1 MDDAMRRNKS
11 VERTV
16 GGGGAQGYLPDDMGC
31 GGSKVDNLPLVMLCK
46 ERKDHIKTAS
56 DQRYALA
63 AAHFSY
69 FHSLQ
74 HIGDA
79 LCKFV
84 DEDLIVSGAGES
96 SSPPGSPVLTLPSD
110 EGKPRKRK
118 PHTNHSS
125 STSISHS
132 VSADS
137 LKADDIDD
145 AHIHLSSGSESES
158 EFDSSSGHINIEDS
172 PEQEVPSSS
181 SYRYP
186 PNSHVYYMRRTETPM
201 QTVFYEEPERYPT
214 QNGPY
219 PDPYPRYSGFQPYGG
234 GGFLGYPMGSP
245 ANSENP
251 YNRRQPSPPPPAGPP
266 PAPPSPPRVS
276 TWDFLNVFDTFD
288 NSGYPGYYPK
298 ARYGYGS
305 TTSSPDSKEV
315 REREGIPDLED
326 ETEQEVLKEV
336 HKEKRRGNADGNVNR
351 NRNQN
356 SGEGTSRAVPLKQP
370 SSEES
375 SGTVPLHSSESSHS
389 VNGKEIKSS
398 PDTNG
403 SKNSEE
409 EYVKKK
415 RVSFE
420 FEVEI
425 EAASTHDVGSSKGS
439 SLTTLSVHGTRD
451 LQEVVKEIRDEFE
464 TASSYGKEVAMLLE
478 VGKLP
483 YQRRGAALKVVFSR
497 ILYLVA
503 PSLLSSPPSS
513 MPPVRLN
520 SKTVKMANAYQG
532 EPGKDFN
539 KKPGNLSS
547 TLEKLY
553 AWEKKLYKEVKDEE
567 KLRVDYEKKCKKLK
581 KLDYHGAESAKVDAT
596 QASVRK
602 LLTKINVCIK
612 AVDTISRR
620 IHKLRDEELLPQ
632 VAELIHGLIRMWKS
646 MLKCHQKQ
654 FQAIMVSK
662 IRSLKV
668 SAGLRRDSDLKATL
682 ELEMELLSWCA
693 SFNNWV
699 NTQKSYVESLNG
711 WLSRCINQEPEETPD
726 GVAPFSPSQMG
737 APPIF
742 VVCNDW
748 CQATERISEKG
759 VADAM
764 HDFASTLHQ
773 LWERQDKEQRRR
785 IKAEHV
791 SKNLESQL
799 RKLHM
804 ERLKRDHDHD
814 ASTDKTALSKSPSD
828 SGVSPLDDLKVD
840 LDSMKKRLAEE
851 RARHKE
857 AIKLVNHAASNSLQ
871 GGLVPILETLSSFTS
886 EALKGH
892 EQVRLEDAGGS

>member
-1 MDDAMRRNKS
+1 
-11 VERTV
+11 
-16 GGGGAQGYLPDDMGC
+16 MGC
-31 GGSKVDNLPLVMLCK
+31 GGSKVDNLPLVMLCR

-56 DQRYALA
+56 DQRFALA

-118 PHTNHSS
+118 PHTNHL
-125 STSISHS
+125 STSIPHS

-137 LKADDIDD
+137 LKADDNDD

-172 PEQEVPSSS
+172 PEQEVSSSS

-219 PDPYPRYSGFQPYGG
+219 PDSYPGYSGFQPYGG
-234 GGFLGYPMGSP
+234 GGFFGYPMGSP

-288 NSGYPGYYPK
+288 NSGYPGYYRK

-336 HKEKRRGNADGNVNR
+336 HKEKRRVNVDGNVNR
-351 NRNQN
+351 NRNRN
-356 SGEGTSRAVPLKQP
+356 LGEGTSRAVPLKQP

-389 VNGKEIKSS
+389 VHGKEIKSS

-425 EAASTHDVGSSKGS
+425 EAASAHDVGSSKGS

-483 YQRRGAALKVVFSR
+483 YQRRAAALKVVFSR

-581 KLDYHGAESAKVDAT
+581 KLDYHGAESAKIDAT

-602 LLTKINVCIK
+602 LLAKINVCIR

-654 FQAIMVSK
+654 FQAIMESK
-662 IRSLKV
+662 VRSLKV

-726 GVAPFSPSQMG
+726 GVAPFSPSRMG

-748 CQATERISEKG
+748 CHAMERISEKG

-773 LWERQDKEQRRR
+773 LWERQDEEQRQR
-785 IKAEHV
+785 IKAEYV

-814 ASTDKTALSKSPSD
+814 ASTDKAALSKSPSD
-828 SGVSPLDDLKVD
+828 SGVLPLDDLKVD

-871 GGLVPILETLSSFTS
+871 GGLVPIFETLSSFTS
-886 EALKGH
+886 EALKVH
-892 EQVRLEDAGGS
+892 EQVRLEDARGS